1 MLKSTLETEVCPS
14 KLRSFRQKTEPK
26 QKTVDLYV
34 RYEERKHYCFVY
46 LETFNFHQLGGKNRE
61 I

>member
-26 QKTVDLYV
+26 QKTEDLYV

-46 LETFNFHQLGGKNRE
+46 LENF
-61 I
+61 